1 MWQEL
6 VTTWQSMLSS
16 LTFTEA
22 FIAIGFSVVFSLVV
36 YFMYQVFYGSRHIGA
51 GVQRMFLL
59 GGPAI
64 TMLFLGIQTSIPLS
78 LGLLGALSF
87 VRFRTPVK
95 DPAEIGFL
103 LLLIA
108 SSIGA
113 SSGNFMAVTLLFVFV
128 FVILGIKWFLRD
140 RVAVGSRGS
149 LMISLEQHDFERLES
164 IVKRHLASRLK
175 GLTLQSMSVVDNRVN
190 LQYQYRQQ
198 PSLDWTAF
206 VSELNQRTAPATVEI
221 FVG

>member
-1 MWQEL
+1 MWEQM
-6 VTTWQSMLSS
+6 TSTWQGMQSS
-16 LTFTEA
+16 LGWTEA
-22 FIAIGFSVVFSLVV
+22 LIALAFSILFALVV
-36 YFMYQVFYGSRHIGA
+36 YFMYQLFYGSRHIGA
-51 GVQRMFLL
+51 GVHRMFLV

-64 TMLFLGIQTSIPLS
+64 TVLFLGIQTSIPLS

-113 SSGNFMAVTLLFVFV
+113 STGNFMVIGLLIVAVFLVLGVYWLF
-128 FVILGIKWFLRD
+128 RD
-140 RVAVGSRGS
+140 RSALGGRGG
-149 LMISLEQHDFERLES
+149 LMISMEQADFARVES
-164 IVKRHLASRLK
+164 KVKGLMAAKLK
-175 GLTLQSMSVVDNRVN
+175 GIKLESMSVVDGKVN
-190 LQYQYRQQ
+190 LQYQYRRQA
-198 PSLDWTAF
+198 SFDWPAFTKELTATA
-206 VSELNQRTAPATVEI
+206 SPARLEL

>member
-1 MWQEL
+1 MWEQL
-6 VTTWQSMLSS
+6 TSTWQGMLSS
-16 LTFTEA
+16 LGWTEA
-22 FIAIGFSVVFSLVV
+22 IIALAFSLVFSVVV
-36 YFMYQVFYGSRHIGA
+36 YFMYHLFYGSRHIGA
-51 GVQRMFLL
+51 GVHRMFLV

-64 TMLFLGIQTSIPLS
+64 TVLFLGIQTSIPLS

-113 SSGNFMAVTLLFVFV
+113 ATGNFMVIALLFVAV
-128 FVILGIKWFLRD
+128 FLVLGAWWLVRG
-140 RVAVGSRGS
+140 RSGVGGRGS
-149 LMISLEQHDFERLES
+149 LMIALEQSDFAGLES
-164 IVKRHLASRLK
+164 KIKELMGAKLK
-175 GLTLQSMSVVDNRVN
+175 GLKLESMSMVDGKVN
-190 LQYQYRQQ
+190 LQYHYKKEA
-198 PSLDWTAF
+198 SFDWTGF
-206 VSELNQRTAPATVEI
+206 TNELSAAAAPSRLEL

>member
-1 MWQEL
+1 MWEQL
-6 VTTWQSMLSS
+6 TSTWQGMLSS
-16 LTFTEA
+16 LGWTEA
-22 FIAIGFSVVFSLVV
+22 LIALAMSILFSLVV
-36 YFMYQVFYGSRHIGA
+36 YFMYQLFYGSRHLGA
-51 GVQRMFLL
+51 GVHRMFLV

-64 TMLFLGIQTSIPLS
+64 TVLFLGIQTSIPLS

-113 SSGNFMAVTLLFVFV
+113 ATGNFVVIALLLVAAFLV
-128 FVILGIKWFLRD
+128 LGIRWLLHD
-140 RVAVGSRGS
+140 RSAAGGRSS
-149 LMISLEQHDFERLES
+149 LMVSMDQEDFTAHEAKVKDLMTTRL
-164 IVKRHLASRLK
+164 R
-175 GLTLQSMSVVDNRVN
+175 GLRLQSMSVVDGKVN
-190 LQYQYRQQ
+190 LQYQYR
-198 PSLDWTAF
+198 PTSAFDWTAF
-206 VSELNQRTAPATVEI
+206 ANELTAAVAPGRLEL

>member
-1 MWQEL
+1 
-6 VTTWQSMLSS
+6 MLSS

-113 SSGNFMAVTLLFVFV
+113 SSGNFMAVTVLFVFV
-128 FVILGIKWFLRD
+128 FIILGVKWFLRD

-149 LMISLEQHDFERLES
+149 LMLSLEQADFQRLES
-164 IVKRHLASRLK
+164 VIKRQLASRLK
-175 GLTLQSMSVVDNRVN
+175 GVTLQSMSVVDDRVN
-190 LQYQYRQQ
+190 LQYQYRQE

-206 VSELNQRTAPATVEI
+206 VNELNQRTAPATIEI

>member
-1 MWQEL
+1 MWEQL
-6 VTTWQSMLSS
+6 TSTWQGMLSS
-16 LTFTEA
+16 LGWTEA
-22 FIAIGFSVVFSLVV
+22 LIALGFSILFSLVI
-36 YFMYQVFYGSRHIGA
+36 YFMYQLFYGSRHIGA
-51 GVQRMFLL
+51 GVHRMFLI

-64 TMLFLGIQTSIPLS
+64 TVLFLGIQTSIPLS

-113 SSGNFMAVTLLFVFV
+113 STGNFMVTGLLIVVSFLV
-128 FVILGIKWFLRD
+128 LGAFWLFKD
-140 RVAVGSRGS
+140 RSSMGGRSG
-149 LMISLEQHDFERLES
+149 LMISMEQAEFSQVES
-164 IVKRHLASRLK
+164 KVKELLGAQLK
-175 GLTLQSMSVVDNRVN
+175 GLKLESMSVVDGKVN
-190 LQYQYRQQ
+190 LQYQYRRQAAF
-198 PSLDWTAF
+198 DWPAFTTEVTAAA
-206 VSELNQRTAPATVEI
+206 APARLEM

>member
-1 MWQEL
+1 MWEQL
-6 VTTWQSMLSS
+6 SSTWQGMLSS
-16 LTFTEA
+16 LTWPEA
-22 FIAIGFSVVFSLVV
+22 IIALAFSMVFSLVA
-36 YFMYQVFYGSRHIGA
+36 YGMYQLFYGSRHIGA
-51 GVQRMFLL
+51 GVHRMFLI

-64 TMLFLGIQTSIPLS
+64 TVLFLGIQTSIPLS

-113 SSGNFMAVTLLFVFV
+113 SSGNFMLIGMLFAVTFLV
-128 FVILGIKWFLRD
+128 LGVKWLLRD
-140 RVAVGSRGS
+140 RTALGARGN
-149 LMISLEQHDFERLES
+149 LMISLEQTDFGRLEGNLKS
-164 IVKRHLASRLK
+164 FLSERLK
-175 GLTLQSMSVVDNRVN
+175 GLSLQSMSTVDGRVN

-198 PSLDWTAF
+198 PTLDWTAL
-206 VSELNQRTAPATVEI
+206 VGELNQATAPTAVEI

>member
-6 VTTWQSMLSS
+6 TSVWESMQSS
-16 LTFTEA
+16 LGWTEA
-22 FIAIGFSVVFSLVV
+22 LIAIGFSVLFSLIV
-36 YFMYQVFYGSRHIGA
+36 YFMYQLFYGSRHIGA
-51 GVQRMFLL
+51 GVHRMFLV

-64 TMLFLGIQTSIPLS
+64 TALFLGIQSSIPLS

-113 SSGNFMAVTLLFVFV
+113 SSGNFMVTAMLFVAV
-128 FVILGIKWFLRD
+128 FIVLGVKWLIRD
-140 RVAVGSRGS
+140 RSGAASRSS
-149 LMISLEQHDFERLES
+149 LMLSVDRGAFDRVEGQLKDFLAGRL
-164 IVKRHLASRLK
+164 R
-175 GLTLQSMSVVDNRVN
+175 GLRLQSMSVVDGRVN
-190 LQYQYRQQ
+190 LQYQYKPQ
-198 PSLDWTAF
+198 PSLDWTAIAND
-206 VSELNQRTAPATVEI
+206 LNRVTAPTAVEMY
-221 FVG
+221 VG

>member
-1 MWQEL
+1 MWDQL
-6 VTTWQSMLSS
+6 TSTWEGMLSS
-16 LTFTEA
+16 LTWTEA
-22 FIAIGFSVVFSLVV
+22 IIALAFSVLFSLVA
-36 YFMYQVFYGSRHIGA
+36 YFMYQLFYGSRHIGA
-51 GVQRMFLL
+51 GVHRMFLL

-64 TMLFLGIQTSIPLS
+64 TVLFLGIQTSIPLS

-113 SSGNFMAVTLLFVFV
+113 ATGNFMVIACLFVAV
-128 FVILGIKWFLRD
+128 FLILGIRWLVRD
-140 RVAVGSRGS
+140 RSAVGGRGS
-149 LMISLEQHDFERLES
+149 LMVSMEQADFADAEAKVKDVMAAKLKGLRLES
-164 IVKRHLASRLK
+164 M
-175 GLTLQSMSVVDNRVN
+175 SMVDGRVN
-190 LQYQYRQQ
+190 LQYQYRK
-198 PSLDWTAF
+198 PSAFDWTAF
-206 VSELNQRTAPATVEI
+206 TSDLTRAAAPARLEL